1 MGAFAAV
8 ALLLAAVGTYGVM
21 SVAVDQRV
29 REIGI
34 RMALGAGRRDIQ
46 RLVLKPGLVL
56 GVCGVAAGVAAAAF
70 LTRLMTAVL
79 FAVAPTDVTTY
90 VSGSVLLLLVTLAAC
105 YVPARRATRQNPLSA
120 LRVG

>member
-1 MGAFAAV
+1 
-8 ALLLAAVGTYGVM
+8 M